1 MEDELFSKNQT
12 TKALKQFNAC
22 RIFLQATFLSEM
34 LTIDET
40 ILDEFIINNKTRKK
54 SKSKSNL
61 LWSN

>member
-54 SKSKSNL
+54 I
-61 LWSN
+61 